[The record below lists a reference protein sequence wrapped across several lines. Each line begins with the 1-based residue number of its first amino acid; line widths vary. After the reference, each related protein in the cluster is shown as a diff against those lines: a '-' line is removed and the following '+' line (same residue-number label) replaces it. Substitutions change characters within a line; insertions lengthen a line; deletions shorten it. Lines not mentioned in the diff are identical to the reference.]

1 MSVTH
6 TRIQEIIEHVRTAL
20 ADGTYD
26 PQRTALAIF
35 GTVSPITI
43 DAVRWAMC
51 YVKKPYAPR

>member
-6 TRIQEIIEHVRTAL
+6 TRTQEIIEQVREAI
-20 ADGTYD
+20 ANGTYD

-35 GTVSPITI
+35 GTISPITI

-51 YVKKPYAPR
+51 HVKKPYAPR